1 MSGRITNM
9 MISRSVLTD
18 LNDVSSRLSKTQQK
32 MSSGKE
38 ITRPSDDPYGTSRAL
53 SLRSDL
59 DGVQQ
64 FQRNIGEA
72 VAWQNI
78 TDAALS
84 KINDAVQRARE
95 LTIQASTDSA
105 GQAARTAAAQEID
118 QLIETVKGEANAS
131 YGGSY
136 VFSGTKTDT
145 RPYDLGGSPPD
156 DTYKGNA
163 ATVAREIGPGV
174 SVPINVA
181 AQSVLGDGQSATP
194 DGKLLNVL
202 RDITDHL
209 RGGTTADGNALRG
222 ADLRNLDANL
232 DALTQVR
239 ATVGAT
245 TNRLEA
251 ADSRLQQVEEST
263 TQLLSNVEDADM
275 AKTLI
280 DYSMQQNVYQS
291 ALRAGSNIIQQS
303 LLDFLR

>member
-1 MSGRITNM
+1 MSGRITNL

-18 LNDVSSRLSKTQQK
+18 LNDVSAQLSKTQQK

-38 ITRPSDDPYGTSRAL
+38 ITRPSDNPYGTSRAL
-53 SLRSDL
+53 TLRSDL

-64 FQRNIGEA
+64 YQRNIGEA
-72 VAWQNI
+72 TAWQNI
-78 TDAALS
+78 SDAALS

-105 GQAARTAAAQEID
+105 GQAARNAAAQEID

-136 VFSGTKTDT
+136 VFSGTAIATK
-145 RPYDLGGSPPD
+145 PYAVGGSD
-156 DTYKGNA
+156 AYAGDNG
-163 ATVAREIGPGV
+163 TVAREIGPGV
-174 SVPINVA
+174 SVPVNVVG
-181 AQSVLGDGQSATP
+181 QTILGDGQASG
-194 DGKLLNVL
+194 DNKLLNVL
-202 RDITDHL
+202 RDITDNL
-209 RGGTTADGNALRG
+209 RGGTAADGNALRG
-222 ADLRNLDANL
+222 TDLQRLDSNLDT
-232 DALTQVR
+232 LTQTR

-251 ADSRLQQVEEST
+251 ADGRLQQVEET
-263 TQLLSNVEDADM
+263 TSSLLSDVEDADM
-275 AKTLI
+275 AKTYI
-280 DYSMQQNVYQS
+280 NFSMQQNVYQS

>member
-1 MSGRITNM
+1 
-9 MISRSVLTD
+9 
-18 LNDVSSRLSKTQQK
+18 

-38 ITRPSDDPYGTSRAL
+38 ITRPSDNPYGTSRAL
-53 SLRSDL
+53 SLRSEL
-59 DGVQQ
+59 DGTQQ
-64 FQRNIGEA
+64 YQRNIGEA
-72 VAWQNI
+72 TAWQNI

-105 GQAARTAAAQEID
+105 GQAARSAAAQEID

-136 VFSGTKTDT
+136 VFSGTATNTK
-145 RPYDLGGSPPD
+145 PYAVGGA
-156 DTYKGNA
+156 DTYAGDSG
-163 ATVAREIGPGV
+163 TVAREIGPGV
-174 SVPINVA
+174 SVTINA
-181 AQSVLGDGQSATP
+181 IGQTVLGDGQAAG
-194 DGKLLNVL
+194 DNKLLDVL
-202 RDITDHL
+202 RDIGDNL
-209 RGGTTADGNALRG
+209 RGGTTADANALRG
-222 ADLRNLDANL
+222 TDLQRLDANL
-232 DALTQVR
+232 ATLTQTR

-251 ADSRLQQVEEST
+251 ADARLQQVEET
-263 TQLLSNVEDADM
+263 TTKLLSDVEDADM
-275 AKTLI
+275 AKTYI

>member
-1 MSGRITNM
+1 MSGRITNLM
-9 MISRSVLTD
+9 VSSSVLSD
-18 LNDVSSRLSKTQQK
+18 LNEVANRLAKTQQK

-38 ITRPSDDPYGTSRAL
+38 ITRPSDNPYGTSRSL

-59 DGVQQ
+59 DGTQQ
-64 FQRNIGEA
+64 YQRNIGEA

-95 LTIQASTDSA
+95 LTIQAATDSA
-105 GQAARTAAAQEID
+105 GQAARSAAAQEID

-136 VFSGTKTDT
+136 VFSGTATSTK
-145 RPYDLGGSPPD
+145 PYALGTPVNDAYAGDS
-156 DTYKGNA
+156 GN
-163 ATVAREIGPGV
+163 VAREIGPGV
-174 SVPINVA
+174 SVTINA
-181 AQSVLGDGQSATP
+181 IGQTVLGDGQTAG
-194 DGKLLNVL
+194 DNKLLDVL
-202 RDITDHL
+202 RDITDNL
-209 RGGTTADGNALRG
+209 RGGTTADANALRG
-222 ADLRNLDANL
+222 TDLQRLDTNLA
-232 DALTQVR
+232 ALTQAR

-251 ADSRLQQVEEST
+251 ADARLQQVEET
-263 TQLLSNVEDADM
+263 TNKLLSDVEDADM
-275 AKTLI
+275 AKTYI
-280 DYSMQQNVYQS
+280 DFSMQQNVYQS

>member
-1 MSGRITNM
+1 MSGRITNL

-18 LNDVSSRLSKTQQK
+18 LNDVSARLSKTQQK

-38 ITRPSDDPYGTSRAL
+38 ITRPSDNPYGTSRAL
-53 SLRSDL
+53 TLRSDL

-64 FQRNIGEA
+64 YQRNIGEA

-95 LTIQASTDSA
+95 LTIGAATDSA
-105 GQAARTAAAQEID
+105 GQAARSAAAQEID
-118 QLIETVKGEANAS
+118 QLIETIKGESNAS

-136 VFSGTKTDT
+136 VFSGTKIDT
-145 RPYDLGGSPPD
+145 KSYNLGSPPD
-156 DTYKGNA
+156 DAYKGDPG
-163 ATVAREIGPGV
+163 TVAREIGPGV
-174 SVPINVA
+174 SVTVNVIGKT
-181 AQSVLGDGQSATP
+181 VLGDGQASG
-194 DGKLLNVL
+194 DNKLLDVL

-222 ADLRNLDANL
+222 TDLQRLDANL
-232 DALTQVR
+232 ATLTQTR

-251 ADSRLQQVEEST
+251 ADARLQQVEET
-263 TQLLSNVEDADM
+263 TTKLLSDTEDADM
-275 AKTLI
+275 AQTLI
-280 DYSMQQNVYQS
+280 DFSMQQNVYQS

>member
-9 MISRSVLTD
+9 MISRSVLAD
-18 LNDVSSRLSKTQQK
+18 LNDASTRLSKTQQK

-53 SLRSDL
+53 TLRSDL
-59 DGVQQ
+59 DGTQQ
-64 FQRNIGEA
+64 YQRNIGEA
-72 VAWQNI
+72 TAWQNI
-78 TDAALS
+78 SDAALS

-105 GQAARTAAAQEID
+105 GQAARSAAAQEID
-118 QLIETVKGEANAS
+118 QLIETIKGEANAS

-136 VFSGTKTDT
+136 VFSGTATSTK
-145 RPYDLGGSPPD
+145 PYSLGTPVNDAYGGDS
-156 DTYKGNA
+156 G
-163 ATVAREIGPGV
+163 TVAREIGPGV
-174 SVPINVA
+174 SVTVNADIK
-181 AQSVLGDGQSATP
+181 SVLGDGQGP
-194 DGKLLNVL
+194 PGDGKLLDTL
-202 RDITDHL
+202 RTITDNL

-222 ADLRNLDANL
+222 ADLKNLDANL
-232 DALTQVR
+232 DTLTQTR
-239 ATVGAT
+239 ATIGAT

-251 ADSRLQQVEEST
+251 ADARLQQVEET
-263 TQLLSNVEDADM
+263 TTKLLSDTEDADM
-275 AKTLI
+275 AQTFI